1 MRRLERVESMPL
13 RGEGVGKVE
22 KMPIRSAKP
31 EDAEEIARVGIA
43 SWNETYRGIVP
54 DSHLDAMDL
63 NERIQWT
70 TDCLLDPNVAFYT
83 VVAEQDRAVVGY
95 AAGGPNRSSDPSYQ
109 GELYTLYLLRK
120 AQKQGLG
127 RALVQA
133 VAQRLAEQGH
143 MNMRVNV
150 LRDNP
155 ARAFYE
161 RLGAV
166 YLAVGSFI
174 VDGVELTEMA
184 YGWPDLRVLLPER
197 EGR

>member
-1 MRRLERVESMPL
+1 MSIRR
-13 RGEGVGKVE
+13 
-22 KMPIRSAKP
+22 AKA
-31 EDAEEIARVGIA
+31 EDAAEIAGVGIA

-63 NERIQWT
+63 NERVAWT
-70 TDCLLDPNVAFYT
+70 ANYLQDPSIDFYT
-83 VVAEQDRAVVGY
+83 VVAEQDGAIVGY
-95 AAGGPNRSSDPSYQ
+95 AAGGPNRSSDPAYQ

-120 AQKQGLG
+120 AQQQGLG
-127 RALVQA
+127 RQLVQA
-133 VAQRLAEQGH
+133 VARGLSERGH
-143 MNMRVNV
+143 ANMQVNV

-166 YLAVGSFI
+166 YLTMGSFI